1 MGEQPPIDS
10 DAEKSAALPNEQE
23 QRFSSGHAKTSKNS
37 DVPTTQDAST
47 GDESVEYP
55 SGAKVALIMVSNVLA
70 VFLVAL
76 VRRETSPDPLS
87 NFLKDRSI
95 VATAIPHISNDFRSL
110 NGIGWYGSAG
120 ILLLSFI
127 GVQG

>member
-1 MGEQPPIDS
+1 MGEQPPIDG

-23 QRFSSGHAKTSKNS
+23 QRFPSGHAKTSKNS

-47 GDESVEYP
+47 GDENVGYL
-55 SGAKVALIMVSNVLA
+55 SGAKVASIVVSNVLA
-70 VFLVAL
+70 VVLVAL

-87 NFLKDRSI
+87 NFLKDRAT

-110 NGIGWYGSAG
+110 NDI
-120 ILLLSFI
+120 
-127 GVQG
+127 